1 MKKKLPAIFTV
12 LLIAGA
18 FFWLTQ
24 RDNLSN
30 PGSSLKSDASPEAV
44 IWRMSDAARD
54 GDTRAYLDCFSGS
67 LRRRLEKTAS
77 EMGEAEFSRYLNR
90 LNDEVTGI
98 AVSDLEQTDQQ
109 TASLRVE
116 FVFRGGSEAQQ
127 HHFKLIDGRWRI
139 DGVDDAERVN
149 VLIPYGANVTEKE

>member
-30 PGSSLKSDASPEAV
+30 SGSSLKSGASPEAV
-44 IWRMSDAARD
+44 IWRMSDAACD

-98 AVSDLEQTDQQ
+98 AVSDL
-109 TASLRVE
+109 
-116 FVFRGGSEAQQ
+116 
-127 HHFKLIDGRWRI
+127 
-139 DGVDDAERVN
+139 
-149 VLIPYGANVTEKE
+149 